1 MLYIMYI
8 HNYTFYFTMCTDQL
22 KNTKFLY
29 LFIIFVF
36 MNYFFFN
43 FILSLQIETK

>member
-29 LFIIFVF
+29 LFIICVF
-36 MNYFFFN
+36 IELFFF
-43 FILSLQIETK
+43 

>member
-29 LFIIFVF
+29 LFIICVF
-36 MNYFFFN
+36 MNCFFFN